1 MLGRILR
8 WLSKLPIGFLQ
19 SMGRTA
25 ARLIAHVQSASAL
38 ATVKRNLLIA
48 FPHLNEPERHQL
60 AKQALAAQF
69 QSMLEFVKCWGN
81 PPAFSLNQ
89 IKHID
94 GEHLLIQAIADHN
107 GVILV
112 VPHFGSWEFINAW
125 LCQFGDMTVM
135 YKPSKNQPLD
145 EFVLNARSRLS
156 ATLVPANEN
165 GVRQIFK
172 ALKQGGFTA
181 ILPDHVPDHSGGIYS
196 DFMGQRVLTTT
207 LVSKLAQKTQCS
219 VVGLSCIRRNDG
231 LGFDIVCDL
240 LDSQILNKDLSVSVD
255 SLNNEI
261 KRIIARAPEQYM
273 WGYKRF
279 KQLENQ
285 QQVYSK
291 SI

>member
-1 MLGRILR
+1 MYLLLKLLSQLPLRSLYVLARVIGLAMMLMPNATIRRVIRVNLNLAYPNLSNKQRENLEHASVYSQFFTAVESIKSWGMPTSYSLKQIHHVYGADILTTA
-8 WLSKLPIGFLQ
+8 LQ
-19 SMGRTA
+19 
-25 ARLIAHVQSASAL
+25 
-38 ATVKRNLLIA
+38 
-48 FPHLNEPERHQL
+48 
-60 AKQALAAQF
+60 
-69 QSMLEFVKCWGN
+69 N
-81 PPAFSLNQ
+81 P
-89 IKHID
+89 
-94 GEHLLIQAIADHN
+94 N
-107 GVILV
+107 GVIAV
-112 VPHFGSWEFINAW
+112 VPHFGTWEMMNAW
-125 LCQFGDMTVM
+125 LNQYASPVIM
-135 YKPSKNQPLD
+135 YKPSKDAGLD
-145 EFVLNARSRLS
+145 RFMLEARQRLN
-156 ATLVPANEN
+156 ATLVPTDES
-165 GVRQIFK
+165 GVRAIFK